1 MDRKQFEA
9 RLVAKAW
16 KDEQFRKALKADPRG
31 TLLAE
36 LEALHSSAALP
47 ANVKVTV
54 LEETPEQVYLVIP
67 NQPRTTEG
75 ALDDTTLE
83 AIAAGGE
90 GDMPEIS
97 VCLNVTTQVNGVVEV
112 VAAVVGP

>member
-16 KDEQFRKALKADPRG
+16 KDEKFLHALKTDPRG

-36 LEALHSSAALP
+36 LEALHSAAALP
-47 ANVKVTV
+47 ANVRVTV

-67 NQPRTTEG
+67 NRPRSAEG

-83 AIAAGGE
+83 AIAAGGD
-90 GDMPEIS
+90 GDMPEVS
-97 VCLNVTTQVNGVVEV
+97 VCLNVTTQIQAIM
-112 VAAVVGP
+112 VAAIAGA